1 MTETILVRDFCPSN
15 GHFLHIQRPQDITTR
30 KKVID
35 FVQEY
40 LTQECFNFLLEQNLQ
55 VLRFGGPNFQLDFK
69 VYPWSAVKNFQRLL
83 HFKIIAYPDEEIATF
98 HYVCPD
104 QLRVCKNNPFL
115 KNGPTPASFP
125 FIFCLFKQTLQIFT
139 TNVCE
144 KMSIQY
150 TAPGFE
156 PTTLGM

>member
-35 FVQEY
+35 FVQEH

-55 VLRFGGPNFQLDFK
+55 VLRFGGPNFQLDFE
-69 VYPWSAVKNFQRLL
+69 VYPWSAVKNIQTLL
-83 HFKIIAYPDEEIATF
+83 HFKITAYPDEEIATF

-104 QLRVCKNNPFL
+104 QLKVCKNNPLFTFCCPSNRKECSFPDLEPLLFL
-115 KNGPTPASFP
+115 SIDKELKYGPTFSSSRF
-125 FIFCLFKQTLQIFT
+125 
-139 TNVCE
+139 
-144 KMSIQY
+144 
-150 TAPGFE
+150 
-156 PTTLGM
+156 